1 MNKKDTSKL
10 KEGYQ
15 DKISK
20 QELAASMREYFS
32 EASDEEMLSIWKII
46 AKTDPT
52 IALKAI
58 LSKKEH
64 LDLEDL

>member
-1 MNKKDTSKL
+1 MNKKDKSQL

-20 QELAASMREYFS
+20 QELAASMREYIS
-32 EASDEEMLSIWKII
+32 ETSDDEMLNIWKMI

-58 LSKKEH
+58 LSKNEK